1 MTINNLEL
9 DKTAI
14 TTTYAA
20 MRAKRIR
27 KNIPAITVANA
38 LGIDKSTFSK
48 YEQGLVDVCMSK
60 MIAWC
65 DVLELNPRYPGQCF
79 EAARKKNRS
88 EK

>member
-9 DKTAI
+9 DKSAI
-14 TTTYAA
+14 KTMYAT

-60 MIAWC
+60 MIVWC
-65 DVLELNPRYPGQCF
+65 DALELNPRYPGQCYHS
-79 EAARKKNRS
+79 ARLKNQ
-88 EK
+88 K

>member
-1 MTINNLEL
+1 MTINNLQL
-9 DKTAI
+9 DKSAI
-14 TTTYAA
+14 KTMYAT

-60 MIAWC
+60 MIVWC
-65 DVLELNPRYPGQCF
+65 AVLELNPRYPGQCYQNHTS
-79 EAARKKNRS
+79 KS
-88 EK
+88 QEK

>member
-9 DKTAI
+9 DKSAI
-14 TTTYAA
+14 KTMYAT

-60 MIAWC
+60 MIVWC
-65 DVLELNPRYPGQCF
+65 DTLELNPRYPGQCYHS
-79 EAARKKNRS
+79 ARLKNQ
-88 EK
+88 K